1 MKRLHLIF
9 KGNVQGVGFR
19 YEATRIA
26 HSLQLSGWVK
36 NLPDLSV
43 EAEVQGNPEDIDSLI
58 DQIRSTKRFRMKDIT
73 SNNIPLKSNESGFE
87 VVY

>member
-26 HSLQLSGWVK
+26 HSLQLTGWVK

-43 EAEVQGNPEDIDSLI
+43 EAEAQGKSDAIDSLI
-58 DQIRSTKRFRMKDIT
+58 DQIRSTKRFRITDIT
-73 SNNIPLKSNESGFE
+73 SNDIPLKSNESWFE